1 MTVQIKV
8 LETEGRAAWDRFV
21 LVDCPE
27 ASFFHRSGWRDVI
40 EKVYHQRCY
49 YLYAERDG
57 RIVGVLPLV
66 HVRSPVFGDR
76 LISTAFTIGGG
87 SAVLDE
93 EARAALDEEALGLMG
108 RLGVTC
114 FEVRDPARRHDG
126 DAWGAGWIAK
136 TEIYAT
142 FSRPIP
148 AGEDDCLKQIPRK
161 QRAVVRKAIGADNLV
176 DEVDPDPSRF
186 FPLYAFSMRNMG
198 TPVFGWKFFSAVM
211 ETFGPDCDCLTVLHQ
226 GVPVSSVLNFYFRDR
241 VMPYYTGCLLQARD
255 LGANDFMYWRLMRRA
270 FARGCGVFDFGR
282 SKVGTGPFSFK
293 KNWGF
298 EPRPIVHEYRLPGG
312 GVVPEINPLNPKYRL
327 FIAVWKRLPLGLA
340 NLLGPHVARQ
350 IG

>member
-1 MTVQIKV
+1 MAVQIKV
-8 LETEGRAAWDRFV
+8 LEAEGRAAWDRFV
-21 LVDCPE
+21 LAECPE
-27 ASFFHRSGWRDVI
+27 AGFFHRSGWRDVI
-40 EKVYHQRCY
+40 EGVYRQRCH

-66 HVRSPVFGDR
+66 HVRSPLFGDR

-87 SAVLDE
+87 TAVLDE
-93 EARAALDEEALGLMG
+93 EARAALDAEALGLMD

-114 FEVRDPARRHDG
+114 FEVRSPARPHDG
-126 DAWGAGWIAK
+126 DGWTAK
-136 TEIYAT
+136 TEVYAN
-142 FSRPIP
+142 FSRPI
-148 AGEDDCLKQIPRK
+148 AAAEDDCLKQIPRK
-161 QRAVVRKAIGADNLV
+161 QRAVVRKAIGAADLV
-176 DEVDPDPSRF
+176 DEIESDPSRF

-198 TPVFGWKFFSAVM
+198 TPVFGKQFFSAVM
-211 ETFGPDCDCLTVLHQ
+211 ETFGPACDCLTVLHR
-226 GVPVSSVLNFYFRDR
+226 GVPVASVLNFYFRDR
-241 VMPYYTGCLLQARD
+241 VMPYYTGCLLPARD
-255 LGANDFMYWRLMRRA
+255 LGANDFMYWRLMRRT
-270 FARGCGVFDFGR
+270 FERGFGVFDFGR

-298 EPRPIVHEYRLPGG
+298 EPRPIVHEYRISGG
-312 GVVPEINPLNPKYRL
+312 GAVPEINPLNPKYRL